1 MATDERNKSFFKDLA
16 DHYDIVYLDDFA
28 PLLKGVNTNFYGMID
43 QLITSRSRVFFG
55 CWFSTFTGYINRI
68 RGTLHMQ
75 MHYAESTNTTSSPL
89 NTPMCCIVL
98 FHLAPL
104 SLSLPQKRISR
115 RSTQIARLRNGHYQ

>member
-1 MATDERNKSFFKDLA
+1 LHDRTRVSAQELYEISKDELKPGTTVYMATDERDKSFFKDLS

-68 RGTLHMQ
+68 RGTM
-75 MHYAESTNTTSSPL
+75 YTSS
-89 NTPMCCIVL
+89 
-98 FHLAPL
+98 A
-104 SLSLPQKRISR
+104 KRK
-115 RSTQIARLRNGHYQ
+115 